1 MGYFTK
7 PSIFFSI
14 STRSEEAYMVGISSA
29 AAVLAERPETQL
41 NSISSAIR
49 KHKDRFFM
57 E

>member
-1 MGYFTK
+1 
-7 PSIFFSI
+7 
-14 STRSEEAYMVGISSA
+14 MVGISSA